1 MNRKQQSIEALVD
14 RYLDYDDKKLSI
26 QADDKRT
33 SAADNQM
40 HIRLD
45 GLECFVGINK
55 HGEPLISSAPGPLAE
70 RYGKITYDENPTF
83 ISTHRSGA
91 HITYEAAPE
100 FTDRTV
106 PDDTMIDKA
115 NRAPLLTDAQVHNA
129 LADLQPMEAEQLL
142 SDKLTT
148 LYVGG
153 DPRTPGPQRPY
164 KFTTTYADLLNG
176 AQAHDAYQTLTNVV
190 TRTHGERPQRNSP
203 INPSSYNPPRP
214 ANQDTFPEKPLEA
227 IYNISIRSDN
237 A

>member
-33 SAADNQM
+33 STADNQM
-40 HIRLD
+40 NIHLD
-45 GLECFVGINK
+45 GLECFVGINR

-106 PDDTMIDKA
+106 PDDTMLDKG
-115 NRAPLLTDAQVHNA
+115 NRAPLLTDSQIHNA
-129 LADLQPMEAEQLL
+129 LADLHPRKAEQLL

-148 LYVGG
+148 LHLGG
-153 DPRTPGPQRPY
+153 DARKPGSQRRY
-164 KFTTTYADLLNG
+164 KFTTTYADLLRPIENP
-176 AQAHDAYQTLTNVV
+176 HAYQTV
-190 TRTHGERPQRNSP
+190 TKAVTKTHGERPTAQPRTDYQHDVSRPTERDTLPDRPRKAIHN
-203 INPSSYNPPRP
+203 INIIPDDY
-214 ANQDTFPEKPLEA
+214 E
-227 IYNISIRSDN
+227 
-237 A
+237 